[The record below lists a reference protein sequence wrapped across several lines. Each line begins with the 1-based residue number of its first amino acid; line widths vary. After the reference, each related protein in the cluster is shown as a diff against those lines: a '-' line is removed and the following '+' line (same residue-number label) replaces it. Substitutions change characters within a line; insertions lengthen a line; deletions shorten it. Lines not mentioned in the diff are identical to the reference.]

1 MNAVQLFIYLL
12 KFNLSG
18 DHYKVCVC
26 VWRQMPVCFDLTKLL
41 LWDEGGVT
49 YVAIC
54 ANCVT
59 EKHNRTNIV
68 AQEKKKRKKRKKIA
82 VCLFISLPEFDN
94 AFISKL
100 NCNKPHFKAT
110 ITKPTD
116 VILTVFV

>member
-1 MNAVQLFIYLL
+1 MQSNYLFI
-12 KFNLSG
+12 FWNLTSVETTI
-18 DHYKVCVC
+18 KCVS
-26 VWRQMPVCFDLTKLL
+26 VWGQMPVCFDLTKLL

-49 YVAIC
+49 YVA
-54 ANCVT
+54 NCVT

-68 AQEKKKRKKRKKIA
+68 AQKKKKEKEKIA

-110 ITKPTD
+110 IAKPTD

>member
-1 MNAVQLFIYLL
+1 M
-12 KFNLSG
+12 
-18 DHYKVCVC
+18 
-26 VWRQMPVCFDLTKLL
+26 
-41 LWDEGGVT
+41 
-49 YVAIC
+49 AIC

-68 AQEKKKRKKRKKIA
+68 AQVKKERKGKKIA